1 MTYSRRQELGESE
14 AVAEPRASLPTY
26 STIADVLE
34 KKNGSGIR
42 LVGWT
47 VARTLLIMPG
57 MLAVGISPKKAFIGS
72 MISSSLIS
80 VLTLVRIYNAGFEQD
95 AEQWAQ
101 MKRQRR
107 LADWEDTW
115 SKRKDRALRAAE
127 RRRDRMVRRQRR
139 R

>member
-1 MTYSRRQELGESE
+1 MHDETDWSLGQPE
-14 AVAEPRASLPTY
+14 ARASLPTY

-47 VARTLLIMPG
+47 LARTLLIIPG
-57 MLAVGISPKKAFIGS
+57 LVAVGVQPKKAIVGS
-72 MISSSLIS
+72 MISSSIIS

-101 MKRQRR
+101 MKRQQR
-107 LADWEDTW
+107 LADWDDTW
-115 SKRKDRALRAAE
+115 SRRRDRALRTAK
-127 RRRDRMVRRQRR
+127 RRREHLQRR
-139 R
+139 RRRR